1 MTVNLSALA
10 GAGAQFL
17 DNSGVILSG
26 GKLYSYAA
34 GTTTPQTTYTS
45 ASGSTAHTNPI
56 ILNSAGRVATGE
68 IWLTAGSSYKFVLYT
83 STDVLIATWD
93 NITGIN
99 DTGIIAT
106 NALNVEYD
114 PAGTGA
120 VATNVQAKL
129 RETVSV
135 TDFGAVGDGV
145 VDDTSAIQAGID
157 YLESLNGGV
166 LYFPQGTYRIT
177 STLTSNNHGVML
189 KGEGEG
195 NYYSTLSTVT
205 LSTPAT
211 TIKCEGFVT
220 PAIHFTCTE
229 GQYKKV
235 GGGVEAIFIDCG
247 SGTGFA
253 TYGILVTSRD
263 KLTVRNVTI
272 FNATAA
278 AVRTECY
285 SGLLASAV
293 SGYDVQNCLFENVS
307 SAIDSANTT
316 ARGLQLTG
324 GQGNGGAGQGNTS
337 FNTFINTRW
346 ASADTVP
353 AVEIGNTDNNTF
365 VALRANGGGAESPIT
380 VGAIEFLSAEQ
391 TGTGAARY
399 NNINGCEAVGGVLAR
414 AATNGTTS
422 SFRNNIYGYNISNGG
437 GAPVIQSGSGG
448 SADASL
454 TCFYYDRG
462 YMPLDL
468 VMPLNGVLN
477 FDNTSASLSDARTV
491 TYSQLSLYEQGNL
504 ASGTVTIAGTTTVG
518 TGTYTLAT
526 GSYTRIGRTVF
537 VQMTITWTAHT
548 GTGDI
553 RITGLP
559 FTVVNASNR
568 LVSLNVTASN
578 LAYTAGNY
586 LVAGTES
593 NTKTMLL
600 YQVSAAAAL
609 AGVPIDAAAT
619 LYISG
624 VYQVE

>member
-17 DNSGVILSG
+17 DNSGNILSG

-34 GTTTPQTTYTS
+34 GTTTPQITYTS
-45 ASGSTAHTNPI
+45 ASGSTPHANPI

-68 IWLTAGSSYKFVLYT
+68 IWLTAGSNYKFVLYT

-99 DTGIIAT
+99 GTGITT
-106 NALNVEYD
+106 NASSVEYD

-120 VATNVQAKL
+120 VATTVQAKL

-145 VDDTSAIQAGID
+145 VDDTAAIQAGID

-166 LYFPQGTYRIT
+166 LYFPQGTYRTT

-195 NYYSTLSTVT
+195 NYFGTLSAVT
-205 LSTPAT
+205 LTTPAT
-211 TIKCEGFVT
+211 TIKYEGFGT
-220 PAIHFTCTE
+220 AAIHFTCTA
-229 GQYKKV
+229 GTYKKV
-235 GGGVEAIFIDCG
+235 GGGVEAIFINCG
-247 SGTGFA
+247 SGTGSA

-263 KLTVRNVTI
+263 KLTVRNVLI

-278 AVRTECY
+278 AVRTECFP
-285 SGLLASAV
+285 GLLASAV

-307 SAIDSANTT
+307 SAAETVNITT
-316 ARGLQLTG
+316 KGLQLTG
-324 GQGNGGAGQGNTS
+324 GQGNGGVGQGNTS

-346 ASADTVP
+346 FSAPTEP

-365 VALRANGGGAESPIT
+365 VALRANGGGSESPIT
-380 VGAIEFLSAEQ
+380 VGAIEFLSREQ
-391 TGTGAARY
+391 TGTGAARF
-399 NNINGCEAVGGVLAR
+399 NNIYGCEAVGGVIAR
-414 AATNGTTS
+414 AATDGTTS
-422 SFRNNIYGYNISNGG
+422 SFNNNIYGYNISNGG
-437 GAPVIQSGSGG
+437 QAPVIQSGSGG
-448 SADASL
+448 SDNASL
-454 TCFYYDRG
+454 TCFYYDRA
-462 YMPLDL
+462 YMPFDLAMPLD
-468 VMPLNGVLN
+468 GVLN
-477 FDNTSASLSDARTV
+477 FDNTSASLPDARTV
-491 TYSQLSLYEQGNL
+491 AYSRLGLYEHGNL
-504 ASGTVTIAGTTTVG
+504 ASGTVTIQGTTSAGTA
-518 TGTYTLAT
+518 TYGVAA
-526 GSYTRIGRTVF
+526 GSYTRVGRMVF

-559 FTVVNASNR
+559 FTVVIASNR
-568 LVSLNVTASN
+568 LNMLNVIASN

-586 LVAGTES
+586 LAAGTES
-593 NTKTMLL
+593 NTKSMLL
-600 YQVSAAAAL
+600 YQVSAAAAVS
-609 AGVPIDAAAT
+609 GVPIDAAAT

-624 VYQVE
+624 TYQAE